1 MLKRTAL
8 FLATILP
15 VLSVFGQ
22 IASPAQ
28 AQKTAN
34 GILTGNVM
42 DEKKKALEGASAGM
56 ISLAD
61 SLQSKTIL
69 TDKDGSFT
77 FQNIA
82 DGYYRLRITY
92 VGLQP
97 LIIDSIYFRAERADF
112 NLGDLTLRPKNSENL
127 GEIIVYAEKP
137 LIQSKDGNITF
148 NAGESALAAGST
160 ASELLA
166 SVPLV
171 TKDPDGKISVRGKEP
186 KILIDDKPVELN
198 LQQLQDLLE
207 SLPGSSIEKIEVMT
221 NPPPQYANE
230 QGGVINIVTK
240 KGKVGKTGR
249 ISISGGTRGETSVNG
264 NYTYRKQGFAL
275 AINGGAGYNRFE
287 GNGYSIRNNIYT
299 DSSNFF
305 NTRNNNMNKSVRPN
319 FRVNADYDLDKFQSF
334 NAVLQLNSSDYQS
347 SSNTEYRNINRF
359 GDIYRLS
366 ERTIGSEGDNYNAS
380 VSLSYLLKTKHI
392 GEQLRI
398 LFSSNISTSHSDRD
412 FYQQFFYPDHTPNGI
427 DSTQQQL
434 NDTKTNGYNAR
445 ADYSKP
451 LKNLKTFFSL
461 GTYYLRNNNDVLV
474 NASYFKKADSAFV
487 PSPQLSND
495 FKFHQTVINFR
506 ASVRQV
512 IATNFSA
519 SAGVAAEQ
527 TDIWFELFKDNRDAK
542 NTYWTWLPFA
552 NINKNWKDKLNL
564 TLSWRRSI
572 RRPGI
577 NELNPTIDFSDPY
590 NVRFGNEK
598 LEASTADNF
607 DLVAG
612 RTNPKYFI
620 NLGLGY
626 NIVKDIFSRVR
637 TLLPDGKTQITW
649 ENISGRKEYEVSTW
663 GGLTITRKLRT
674 NVSASYTFNQYSVFD
689 RTYNKYRNGGSF
701 TSNVNSTFTP
711 KDIWNFTGSFTFN
724 RFANPQ
730 GYARWNWSMNAGIQR
745 KFFNKRFT
753 ATVNIIDIFSQQR
766 NRSFTYGS
774 NFNLESYSSTNTRNI
789 RFTLGYNFTKMPKKK
804 VVKAPVKK

>member
-1 MLKRTAL
+1 MLKRTFLLLTTAL
-8 FLATILP
+8 F
-15 VLSVFGQ
+15 
-22 IASPAQ
+22 
-28 AQKTAN
+28 
-34 GILTGNVM
+34 ILTAYGQQKPAGLLTANVM
-42 DEKKKALEGASAGM
+42 DERKKALEGASSEI

-61 SLQSKTIL
+61 SLQKQTIL
-69 TDKDGSFT
+69 TDKDGGFSFN
-77 FQNIA
+77 NIA
-82 DGYYRLRITY
+82 YGYYRLRITY
-92 VGLQP
+92 VGFQP
-97 LIIDSIYFRAERADF
+97 LIIDSIHFRAERSDF
-112 NLGDLTLRPKNSENL
+112 NLSDLTLRPKNSENL

-148 NAGESALAAGST
+148 NAAESALSAGST
-160 ASELLA
+160 ASELLTN
-166 SVPLV
+166 VPLV
-171 TKDPDGKISVRGKEP
+171 TKDPDGKITVRGKEP

-230 QGGVINIVTK
+230 QGGVINIVTR

-249 ISISGGTRGETSVNG
+249 LNISAGTRGEASISG
-264 NYTYRKQGFAL
+264 NYTYRKQGV
-275 AINGGAGYNRFE
+275 AISVNGGVGYNRFE
-287 GNGYSIRNNIYT
+287 GNGYSCRNNIYT

-305 NTRNNNMNKSVRPN
+305 NTRNNNMNKGVRPN
-319 FRVNADYDLDKFQSF
+319 FRFNMDYDVNKFQSF
-334 NAVLQLNSSDYQS
+334 NIVLQLNSADVTSQS
-347 SSNTEYRNINRF
+347 STEYTNINRF

-366 ERTIGSEGDNYNAS
+366 ERNIHSGNNSYNGSL
-380 VSLSYLLKTKHI
+380 SLSYLLKTKTP

-398 LFSSNISTSHSDRD
+398 FLSSNISTSNSDRD
-412 FYQQFFYPDHTPNGI
+412 FYQQYFNPDHSPNGL

-434 NDTKTNGYNAR
+434 SDNKNDGYNLR
-445 ADYSKP
+445 LDYSRP
-451 LKNLKTFFSL
+451 LKNKSTFLSL
-461 GTYYLRNNNDVLV
+461 GTYYIRNNSDVQV
-474 NASYFKKADSAFV
+474 DASYLKKPDGNFV
-487 PSPQLSND
+487 PSVLLSND

-506 ASVRQV
+506 SSVRQV
-512 IATNFSA
+512 LATNFSA
-519 SAGVAAEQ
+519 TAGIATEQ
-527 TDIWFELFKDNRDAK
+527 TGIWFELFKDNREAK
-542 NTYWTWLPFA
+542 NNYWTWLPFA
-552 NINKNWKDKLNL
+552 NINKNWQDKLNL

-612 RTNPKYFI
+612 RTKIKYFI

-663 GGLTITRKLRT
+663 GGLTITKKWRT
-674 NVSASYTFNQYSVFD
+674 NISASYTFNQYSSFD
-689 RTYNKYRNGGSF
+689 RTYNRYRNGGSF
-701 TSNVNSTFTP
+701 TSNINSTFTP
-711 KDIWNFTGSFTFN
+711 KDVWNFTGSFTFN

-730 GYARWNWSMNAGIQR
+730 GYARWNWSMNTGIQR
-745 KFFNKRFT
+745 KLFNKKLT
-753 ATVNIIDIFSQQR
+753 ATFNLIDIFSRQR
-766 NRSFTYGS
+766 NRSFTYGT
-774 NFNLESYSSTNTRNI
+774 NFNIESYSSTNTRNF
-789 RFTLGYNFTKMPKKK
+789 RFTLGYNFTKVAKKK
-804 VVKAPVKK
+804 PATKPIMK